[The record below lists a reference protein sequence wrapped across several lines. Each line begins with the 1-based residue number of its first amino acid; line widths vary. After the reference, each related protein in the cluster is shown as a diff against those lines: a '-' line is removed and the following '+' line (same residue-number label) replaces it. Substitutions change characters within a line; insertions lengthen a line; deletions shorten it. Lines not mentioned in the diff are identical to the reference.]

1 MRVSLATKKI
11 IAGGIFAMIDLK
23 KDQTGNE
30 ESRTMSYDEIVK
42 LIFESEARF
51 NEALRAAKLQSNE
64 RQPKQVKQ
72 PMSKERLEMVL
83 NYIVGML
90 AMVLG
95 FVVVMTF
102 MYLMTH

>member
-1 MRVSLATKKI
+1 
-11 IAGGIFAMIDLK
+11 MIDLK
-23 KDQTGNE
+23 KDQAGND

-51 NEALRAAKLQSNE
+51 NEVLRATKLQSNE

-72 PMSKERLEMVL
+72 PMPKERLEMIL
-83 NYIVGML
+83 DCAWRIISLLVGAAVFL
-90 AMVLG
+90 
-95 FVVVMTF
+95 TF